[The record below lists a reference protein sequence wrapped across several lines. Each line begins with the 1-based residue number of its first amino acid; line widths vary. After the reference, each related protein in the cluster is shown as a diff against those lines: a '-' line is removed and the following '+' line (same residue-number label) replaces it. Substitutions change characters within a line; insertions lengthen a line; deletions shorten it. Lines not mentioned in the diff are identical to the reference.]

1 MKGKEPYATQE
12 EFNKRVVH
20 YHDVPLVELAPGLK
34 SHIVSAE
41 KMTVSFATA
50 EPGSKVGIH
59 QHEAEQILV
68 VMDGTCDAVVA
79 GRLYRLGQGD
89 VVIIPPNI
97 EHGVYVSDTGCRV
110 IDIFSPSRQDLVAKL
125 EAVKKGLET

>member
-1 MKGKEPYATQE
+1 MKGKETYATQE

-20 YHDVPLVELAPGLK
+20 YHDVPLIELAPGVK

-41 KMTVSFATA
+41 KMTVSFVTV
-50 EPGSKVGIH
+50 EPGSQVGIH

-68 VMDGTCDAVVA
+68 VMDGTCDAIVA
-79 GRLYRLGQGD
+79 GKLYHIGKGD
-89 VVIIPPNI
+89 VVILPPNI
-97 EHGVYVSDTGCRV
+97 EHGTYVSDTGCRV

-125 EAVKKGLET
+125 EAVEKGLET